1 MGLEGTEREARAAR
15 ERVRDLGNEMARTA
29 APSKALAASYRDA
42 VSELRRLERAE
53 GVAQTRLAA
62 RRRELQAAGLDT
74 HNLANEQRRLS
85 QEMQKALSAGQADQ
99 QLQSAQ
105 KSLGVGE
112 IERTQRELVK
122 LRGEYQLVAADS
134 KQALSAGDVAG
145 AQRQAQA
152 ALKMLQELA
161 AAGGNTY
168 GFEGFIK
175 ELQAIEL
182 AANDIEQTNAE
193 AKLQAIR
200 AEIASLEEQ
209 AKQLKD
215 ISVSVKTDESTI
227 EQVRSQIQ
235 ALAQQLGQTEIVMPV
250 RLQMPDTSGA
260 ATTSPT
266 TPGFSGGGWTGPG
279 GKYQPAG
286 IVHAGEHV
294 QPQEVVREPGA
305 LAFLERI
312 RRNGFRATLDQ
323 LRLRGSANGGPV
335 VPVPRFV
342 PNVPAPSPALL
353 EAAAGPQFPHL
364 GQVDLSLA
372 GASYTMYVERE
383 VASELRLAARQFG
396 RTHR

>member
-1 MGLEGTEREARAAR
+1 
-15 ERVRDLGNEMARTA
+15 
-29 APSKALAASYRDA
+29 
-42 VSELRRLERAE
+42 
-53 GVAQTRLAA
+53 
-62 RRRELQAAGLDT
+62 
-74 HNLANEQRRLS
+74 
-85 QEMQKALSAGQADQ
+85 
-99 QLQSAQ
+99 
-105 KSLGVGE
+105 
-112 IERTQRELVK
+112 
-122 LRGEYQLVAADS
+122 
-134 KQALSAGDVAG
+134 
-145 AQRQAQA
+145 
-152 ALKMLQELA
+152 
-161 AAGGNTY
+161 
-168 GFEGFIK
+168 
-175 ELQAIEL
+175 
-182 AANDIEQTNAE
+182 
-193 AKLQAIR
+193 
-200 AEIASLEEQ
+200 
-209 AKQLKD
+209 
-215 ISVSVKTDESTI
+215 VKTDESTI

-235 ALAQQLGQTEIVMPV
+235 ALAQQLGLTEIVMPV

-260 ATTSPT
+260 AATSPT

-323 LRLRGSANGGPV
+323 LRLRGYANGGPV